1 METKRFTHLP
11 CRVPLTLAYPKTEAL
26 VTGCGGPGRTEAVR
40 SQWLIYVARFA
51 GTWGMGGGRGAAVGL
66 KEGVQDLEDG
76 SQPALWGSKELPP
89 PRPPPLLPPTP
100 WASHSVCLALYPTL
114 GSARPS

>member
-40 SQWLIYVARFA
+40 SQCLIYVARFA
-51 GTWGMGGGRGAAVGL
+51 GTWGMGGGGGSWSEGRSAGSRRWIAAHIVGIRGA
-66 KEGVQDLEDG
+66 
-76 SQPALWGSKELPP
+76 
-89 PRPPPLLPPTP
+89 PPTP
-100 WASHSVCLALYPTL
+100 SPATVAPHPLGKPLCLP
-114 GSARPS
+114 GSLPHPWLCKA